1 MYPEV
6 CLQLFSKASVR
17 FAKNGAKELEAYI
30 KTNSILNNLKKVS
43 IAKNEQEI

>member
-6 CLQLFSKASVR
+6 CLQLFSKASV
-17 FAKNGAKELEAYI
+17 AHKNGAKELEAYI

-43 IAKNEQEI
+43 IVKNEQEI